1 MQVTLKVREMANI
14 KVKQRDITDCGA
26 ACLASV
32 AAHHN
37 SKLPIAKI
45 RQWAGTDKKGTNAW
59 GLIKAAEKMGF
70 SGKGVKCNLEAFAEV
85 PLPAIA
91 HVVVKEVLQH
101 YVVVYKVTDKFV
113 EIMDPGDG
121 QIHRKDPQKF
131 EKEWSGI
138 LILLSPS
145 EDFRPLN
152 EKISTIARFRF
163 LLKPHRS
170 ILIQSLIGAV
180 IFTILGLS
188 VSVYIQKITDFVL
201 VDGNRNLLNLLS
213 IGMIILLLF
222 QIAIGSFQTSF
233 ILKTGQL
240 IDARLILGYYKHLL
254 KLPQRFF
261 DTMRTGEIISRINDA
276 VKIRVF
282 INESLISLAV
292 NLFIIVFSFVLMFLY
307 SSRLALVMAIII
319 PVYAV
324 IYFIT
329 DKLNKKRERK
339 IMENAAELESQL
351 VESLKA
357 TKTIKQF
364 NLEEFNAVKTETR
377 FIKLLDNSYKSGLN
391 SLFSSNSTL
400 FVNRLFT
407 IILLWFGSTLVINQ
421 EITPGELMSF
431 YALLAYFTNPVSALI
446 NMNKIIQN
454 ARIASDRLFEIMD
467 LEREE
472 ETNTVEL
479 SQSHVGDIVLR
490 NVSFSYGTRTDV
502 FENFDLVIPHGK
514 LTAIIGESGSGKS
527 TIAAL
532 IQGLYP
538 INEGQIYIGDIN
550 IQHANPESL
559 RNLVS
564 IVPQNLDL
572 FAGTIVENIA
582 VGDYQPDME
591 LILKIITQLG
601 MTEFVEQLPGGF
613 NTYLGENGATIS
625 GGQKQRIAIA
635 RALYRKPEILIMDE
649 ATANLD
655 AESEHYVQKV
665 IQSFVAEGKTVIL
678 IAHRLSSVVDADQI
692 HVLQKGE
699 LVQSGTHDELI
710 SHEGIYKNMWVR
722 QFPAS
727 VRNKILVES

>member
-1 MQVTLKVREMANI
+1 MAGIN
-14 KVKQRDITDCGA
+14 VKQRDITDCGA

-32 AAHHN
+32 AAFHK

-70 SGKGVKCNLEAFAEV
+70 SGKGVKCNLEAFNEV
-85 PLPAIA
+85 PLPVIA

-101 YVVVYKVTDKFV
+101 YVVIYKVTKKYI

-121 QIHRKDPQKF
+121 QVHRKPFEEF
-131 EKEWSGI
+131 EKEWSGV
-138 LILLSPS
+138 LILLSPN
-145 EDFRPLN
+145 DNFRPLN
-152 EKISTIARFRF
+152 EKISTTSRFIF
-163 LLKPHRS
+163 LLKPHKS
-170 ILIQSLIGAV
+170 VLIQSLLGAV
-180 IFTILGLS
+180 MFTILGLS
-188 VSVYIQKITDFVL
+188 VSIYIQKITDFVL
-201 VDGNRNLLNLLS
+201 VNGNRNLLNMLS
-213 IGMIILLLF
+213 IGMIVLLLF
-222 QIAIGSFQTSF
+222 QVAIGSFQTRF

-292 NLFIIVFSFVLMFLY
+292 NIFIILFSFLLMFLY
-307 SSRLALVMAIII
+307 SSRLAMVIAIII
-319 PVYAV
+319 PVYV
-324 IYFIT
+324 LIYFIV

-351 VESLKA
+351 VESLRA

-364 NLEEFNAVKTETR
+364 NLEEFNSVKTETR
-377 FIKLLDNSYKSGLN
+377 FIRLLNNTYKSGLN

-407 IILLWFGSTLVINQ
+407 IILLWFGSMLVINQ

-446 NMNKIIQN
+446 GMNKTIQN

-467 LEREE
+467 LDREE
-472 ETNTVEL
+472 EANTIEL
-479 SQSHVGDIVLR
+479 NQSHVGDIVLKDM
-490 NVSFSYGTRTDV
+490 SFSYGTRTDV
-502 FENFDLVIPHGK
+502 FERFNMTIPHGK
-514 LTAIIGESGSGKS
+514 LSAIIGESGSGKS

-532 IQGLYP
+532 VQGLYP

-550 IQHANPESL
+550 INHVSPESL

-572 FAGTIVENIA
+572 FAGNIVENIA

-591 LILKIITQLG
+591 LILKIFTQLG
-601 MTEFVEQLPGGF
+601 MTEFIEQLPSGF

-635 RALYRKPEILIMDE
+635 RALYRNPEILVMDE
-649 ATANLD
+649 ATSNLD
-655 AESEHYVQKV
+655 AESEFFVQQV
-665 IQSFVAEGKTVIL
+665 IQSFLKDGKTVIL

-692 HVLQKGE
+692 FVLQKGK
-699 LVQSGTHDELI
+699 LVQTGNHDKLMNE
-710 SHEGIYKNMWVR
+710 EGIYQNMWNR
-722 QFPAS
+722 QFPSS

>member
-1 MQVTLKVREMANI
+1 MAGT
-14 KVKQRDITDCGA
+14 KVKQKDITDCGA

-32 AAHHN
+32 AAYYN
-37 SKLPIAKI
+37 SKFPIAKI

-59 GLIKAAEKMGF
+59 GLIKAAERMGF
-70 SGKGVKCNLEAFAEV
+70 SGKGVKCNLEAFNEV

-91 HVVVKEVLQH
+91 HVIVKEVLQH
-101 YVVVYKVTDKFV
+101 YVVVYKITDKFI
-113 EIMDPGDG
+113 EIMDPDDG
-121 QIHRKDPQKF
+121 QIHKKPLQEF
-131 EKEWSGI
+131 EKEWSGV
-138 LILLSPS
+138 LILLSPN
-145 EDFRPLN
+145 DNFKPLN
-152 EKISTIARFRF
+152 EKISTAARFRF

-188 VSVYIQKITDFVL
+188 VSIFIQKITDFVL
-201 VDGNRNLLNLLS
+201 VDGNRNLLNLMSL
-213 IGMIILLLF
+213 GMIVLLLF

-292 NLFIIVFSFVLMFLY
+292 NLFIIIFSFILMFLY

-319 PVYAV
+319 PVYV
-324 IYFIT
+324 LIYFIT

-339 IMENAAELESQL
+339 IMEDAAELESQL

-364 NLEEFNAVKTETR
+364 NLEEFNSVKTETR
-377 FIKLLDNSYKSGLN
+377 FIKLLNDTYKSGLN
-391 SLFSSNSTL
+391 SLFSANSTL

-407 IILLWFGSTLVINQ
+407 IVLLWFGSILVINQ

-446 NMNKIIQN
+446 DMNKTIQN

-472 ETNTVEL
+472 DANTIEL
-479 SQSHVGDIVLR
+479 NQSHIGDIVFKD
-490 NVSFSYGTRTDV
+490 VSFSYGTRTDV
-502 FENFDLVIPHGK
+502 FENFNLTIPHGK

-527 TIAAL
+527 TITAL

-538 INEGQIYIGDIN
+538 ISEGQIYIGDIN
-550 IQHANPESL
+550 INHASPESL
-559 RNLVS
+559 RSLVS

-591 LILKIITQLG
+591 LILKIIAQLG
-601 MTEFVEQLPGGF
+601 MTEFIEQLPGGF

-625 GGQKQRIAIA
+625 GGEKQRIAIA
-635 RALYRKPEILIMDE
+635 RALYRNPEILIMDE
-649 ATANLD
+649 ATSNLD
-655 AESEHYVQKV
+655 AESEHFVQQV
-665 IQSFVAEGKTVIL
+665 IQSFLEEGKTVIL

-692 HVLQKGE
+692 FVLQKGQ
-699 LVQSGTHDELI
+699 LIQSGTHDKLI
-710 SHEGIYKNMWVR
+710 IEDGIYKIMWER
-722 QFPAS
+722 QFPES
-727 VRNKILVES
+727 VRNKIHVES